1 MRLPPPEEFEDYFAR
16 IDLIQDKLIEVIEDI
31 IRTNKILLKDFA
43 ALVWP
48 EKSRDA
54 AYLTWTNIRTPR
66 ADSGKK
72 RELSWKEGM
81 RAARVLNENLGTLIM
96 MAETRVMSEELN
108 QQNKGTYNKGQIF

>member
-1 MRLPPPEEFEDYFAR
+1 MRLPPPEEFIDYYDR
-16 IDLIQDKLIEVIEDI
+16 LEHIQEKMIEVIEDI

-54 AYLTWTNIRTPR
+54 AYLTWTNIRSAR

-72 RELSWKEGM
+72 RELSWKEAM
-81 RAARVLNENLGTLIM
+81 RAAKVLGENLGTLIM
-96 MAETRVMSEELN
+96 MAETRVMSEELESMKQKN
-108 QQNKGTYNKGQIF
+108 I